1 MSKETITK
9 GLLIRLEAL
18 PGKEDEVRHFLEKG
32 PSRDNQEPATVHWSG
47 FRIGESSTF
56 GIFEVFP
63 DEAGRE
69 AHFAGQYAD
78 ELMAAGGDI
87 FAEPTIEE
95 VDLVST
101 KLPG

>member
-1 MSKETITK
+1 M
-9 GLLIRLEAL
+9 
-18 PGKEDEVRHFLEKG
+18 PGF
-32 PSRDNQEPATVHWSG
+32 SQ
-47 FRIGESSTF
+47 SSTF

-69 AHFAGQYAD
+69 AHMSGQYAD
-78 ELMAAGGDI
+78 ELLAAGGKI
-87 FAEPTIEE
+87 FAKPTIKE